1 MYRGALT
8 FYLGKAWRNR
18 GMEDWRSANF
28 LSFHV
33 DGSEAEWRHLR
44 ARNDFT
50 ATSDIEM
57 TIRMSYTYG
66 QWAKKQDRLEQLGFS
81 PDPDGHSLCSC
92 KRS

>member
-44 ARNDFT
+44 ARNESYLMWSLTITSLTLVPYVPLSPCQGDLEGADFLSGIHL
-50 ATSDIEM
+50 A
-57 TIRMSYTYG
+57 
-66 QWAKKQDRLEQLGFS
+66 LL
-81 PDPDGHSLCSC
+81 
-92 KRS
+92 